1 MLVYSNTVM
10 KTRLS
15 NKQIEQLDDLIDG
28 LVHAITEDGV
38 IEPDM
43 SDIQADHPDYNNI
56 CEDRMNL
63 LYIEALAY
71 LKNSI
76 I

>member
-1 MLVYSNTVM
+1 M
-10 KTRLS
+10 KIKLS
-15 NKQIEQLDDLIDG
+15 DKQIEQLDDLIDG
-28 LVHAITEDGV
+28 LVHAITENGV
-38 IEPDM
+38 IEPNM

-63 LYIEALAY
+63 LYLEALDY
-71 LKNSI
+71 LKNNI

>member
-1 MLVYSNTVM
+1 M
-10 KTRLS
+10 KIKLS
-15 NKQIEQLDDLIDG
+15 DKQIEQLDDLIDG
-28 LVHAITEDGV
+28 LVHDITTEGGV

-63 LYIEALAY
+63 LYLEALDY
-71 LKNSI
+71 LKNNI